1 MLKAW
6 FLSDAALIHGMET
19 GTSVAFV
26 VRILITRLK

>member
-6 FLSDAALIHGMET
+6 FLSGAALLHGMET

-26 VRILITRLK
+26 VQILIARLK